1 MLKLDVT
8 ANVAKATEYLSDVA
22 AKRIPDAAAKALTR
36 TAFDARDAVRD
47 GLPERFNLRRPWIS
61 RGVGVTPAKPRTLM
75 AEVWSRDRFMAL
87 QETGGTKTGKL
98 AIPVGPMAQTAQ
110 TRVIP
115 KSQWPGQVMAK
126 KNVFY
131 RAGAV
136 FERRDEKRILALYL
150 LRRQQKVEP
159 RFARCRP
166 CQSAVRPS
174 ADGAAGTRPGYA
186 SHPGARRRHRRGRTR
201 SSLPRVGPATGS
213 WG

>member
-8 ANVAKATEYLSDVA
+8 ADVAKATEYLSDVA

-61 RGVGVTPAKPRTLM
+61 RGIGVTPAKPRTLM

-159 RFARCRP
+159 RFGMADT
-166 CQSAVRPS
+166 VRS
-174 ADGAAGTRPGYA
+174 VALREYQRQMERALREELTRA
-186 SHPGARRRHRRGRTR
+186 I
-201 SSLPRVGPATGS
+201 
-213 WG
+213 

>member
-61 RGVGVTPAKPRTLM
+61 RGIGVTPAKPRTLM

-87 QETGGTKTGKL
+87 QETGGTKSGKL

-150 LRRQQKVEP
+150 LRKQQKVEP
-159 RFARCRP
+159 RFGSGMMAFAWYRSEPLPGFSGATAMALVQQGRA
-166 CQSAVRPS
+166 SEVLEYIDAV
-174 ADGAAGTRPGYA
+174 DAGVFA
-186 SHPGARRRHRRGRTR
+186 
-201 SSLPRVGPATGS
+201 
-213 WG
+213 